1 MNRPQA
7 VYIQV
12 AANRADKDP
21 GDPDMDV
28 LEHTTNAFNGIV
40 ISPESLPSDMETFS
54 HRLSMSLEIWKK
66 GGYQLVWLEVPIS
79 KSEFI
84 PVAVQAGFSFHHS
97 GEAYLLL
104 TRPLVDDAFIP
115 GFATHYIGAGGVV
128 ISEKNEILVV
138 CEKHRGSSRPYYKL
152 PGGAL
157 HPGEHLAEAAVREI
171 REETGV
177 RTSFEAMVCFRHWHG
192 YRHDKSD
199 IYFVCRLKPL
209 SYEIIPQ
216 PEEIE
221 ECLWMPVEEYLTSD
235 YVHTFNRQIVRAALS
250 SPGVVLSEVDGY
262 SDGRRREIFMPPG
275 MDRD

>member
-1 MNRPQA
+1 ME
-7 VYIQV
+7 
-12 AANRADKDP
+12 
-21 GDPDMDV
+21 V

-40 ISPESLPSDMETFS
+40 INPESLPSARETFS
-54 HRLSMSLEIWKK
+54 QRLSMSLEIWKK
-66 GGYQLVWLEVPIS
+66 RGRQLVWLEVPII

-97 GEAYLLL
+97 GETYLML
-104 TRPLVDDAFIP
+104 TRPLVEDAFIP
-115 GFATHYIGAGGVV
+115 GFATHYIGAGGVI
-128 ISEKNEILVV
+128 ISKDDEILVV

-157 HPGEHLAEAAVREI
+157 HPGEHLAEAVVREI
-171 REETGV
+171 LEETGV
-177 RTSFEAMVCFRHWHG
+177 RTTFEAMVCFRHWHG

-209 SYEIIPQ
+209 TYDIVLQ

-221 ECLWMPVEEYLTSD
+221 ECLWMPVEEYLSSD
-235 YVHTFNRQIVRAALS
+235 YVHTFNRQIVRAALA
-250 SPGVVLSEVDGY
+250 SPGVVLSDVEGY

-275 MDRD
+275 LEGT

>member
-1 MNRPQA
+1 ME
-7 VYIQV
+7 
-12 AANRADKDP
+12 
-21 GDPDMDV
+21 V

-40 ISPESLPSDMETFS
+40 INPESLPSARETFS

-66 GGYQLVWLEVPIS
+66 RGRQLVWLEVPII

-97 GEAYLLL
+97 SETYLML
-104 TRPLVDDAFIP
+104 TRPLVEDAFIP

-128 ISEKNEILVV
+128 ISKDDEVLVV

-157 HPGEHLAEAAVREI
+157 HPGEHLAEAVVREI
-171 REETGV
+171 LEETGV
-177 RTSFEAMVCFRHWHG
+177 RTTFEAMVCFRHWHG

-209 SYEIIPQ
+209 TYNIVLQ

-221 ECLWMPVEEYLTSD
+221 ECLWMPVEEYLSSD
-235 YVHTFNRQIVRAALS
+235 YVHTFNRQIVRAALA
-250 SPGVVLSEVDGY
+250 SPGVVLSDVEGY

-275 MDRD
+275 LEGT

>member
-1 MNRPQA
+1 MEL
-7 VYIQV
+7 
-12 AANRADKDP
+12 
-21 GDPDMDV
+21 

-40 ISPESLPSDMETFS
+40 INPESLPSAGKTFS

-66 GGYQLVWLEVPIS
+66 RGHQLVWLEVPIS

-97 GEAYLLL
+97 GETYLML
-104 TRPLVDDAFIP
+104 TRPLVEDAFIP

-128 ISEKNEILVV
+128 VSEDDEVLVV

-157 HPGEHLAEAAVREI
+157 HPGEHLAEAVVREI
-171 REETGV
+171 LEETGV
-177 RTSFEAMVCFRHWHG
+177 RTTFEAMVCFRHWHG

-209 SYEIIPQ
+209 TYDIVLQ

-221 ECLWMPVEEYLTSD
+221 ECLWMPVEEYLSSD
-235 YVHTFNRQIVRAALS
+235 YVHTFNRQIVRAALA
-250 SPGVVLSEVDGY
+250 SPGVVLSDVEGY
-262 SDGRRREIFMPPG
+262 SDGRRREIFMPPELEG
-275 MDRD
+275 T